1 MDIKDLVL
9 PQVVNTLIKKH
20 NRLFQGDL
28 RKTIGVVIL
37 TSLIQ
42 HIFMKLP
49 QVYLIKILVDVFRIN
64 IAMKNSLKTIQS
76 VLMQIV
82 HTVQNKM

>member
-1 MDIKDLVL
+1 MEIKDLVI
-9 PQVVNTLIKKH
+9 PQAVNTLNKKH

-28 RKTIGVVIL
+28 RKTIGVVTL

-49 QVYLIKILVDVFRIN
+49 QVYLIKTLVDVFRIN
-64 IAMKNSLKTIQS
+64 TAMKNSLKTIQS
-76 VLMQIV
+76 V
-82 HTVQNKM
+82 